1 MHAWLNSE
9 VHLADQFVAIRAE
22 NWDILEDNIIS
33 VYNFGTFSRLLQVF
47 DAFWVFNL
55 SWHFR
60 LGDHDALILAL
71 AQVVEHLVHF
81 VDQRRVPSQILH
93 FLVRHN

>member
-47 DAFWVFNL
+47 DAF
-55 SWHFR
+55 R
-60 LGDHDALILAL
+60 
-71 AQVVEHLVHF
+71 
-81 VDQRRVPSQILH
+81 
-93 FLVRHN
+93 